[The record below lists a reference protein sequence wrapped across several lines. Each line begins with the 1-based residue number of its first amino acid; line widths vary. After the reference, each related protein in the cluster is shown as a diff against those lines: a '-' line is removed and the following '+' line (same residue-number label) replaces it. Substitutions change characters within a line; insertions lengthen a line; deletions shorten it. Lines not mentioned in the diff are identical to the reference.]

1 VTLAFPWHADASTPH
16 SPPPESR
23 IEDRPAPGGIANSD
37 PLAAATRAARLAVLA
52 AVCGRAWPRPVLAL
66 TARAL
71 LSDTLPAEVAARLV
85 GEALDGLLYG
95 GVLVERGVPGHP
107 GCRLV
112 RMAMPRDRDPGATT
126 VVTGP
131 AGAAMPRIRIGETR
145 RPGGER

>member
-1 VTLAFPWHADASTPH
+1 MTLAFPWTPDAPTEGRTAP
-16 SPPPESR
+16 
-23 IEDRPAPGGIANSD
+23 IERPAPGAIANSD

-71 LSDTLPAEVAARLV
+71 LSDTLPAEAAARLV
-85 GEALDGLLYG
+85 GEALDGLASA
-95 GVLVERGVPGHP
+95 GVLVERGVRGHP

-112 RMAMPRDRDPGATT
+112 RMAMPPDRNPVAAA

-131 AGAAMPRIRIGETR
+131 VGAATPRIRIGEPR
-145 RPGGER
+145 RPTADR